1 MSILNNID
9 ELAAKEK
16 EIRRLEELI
25 RVLSSLNDEEL
36 VKNWP
41 RIVAARGALK
51 KFSPHA
57 PVLDELPIRRAAAR
71 QLSPGK
77 LFRLVYRLRA
87 MISKPRLLP
96 KQRVSEIVPEWPP
109 RG

>member
-9 ELAAKEK
+9 ELATKEK

>member
-9 ELAAKEK
+9 ELATKEK

-96 KQRVSEIVPEWPP
+96 KQRVSDIVPEWPP
-109 RG
+109 RR

>member
-109 RG
+109 RR

>member
-9 ELAAKEK
+9 ELATKEK

-109 RG
+109 RR